1 MKNKSLYLSL
11 CKEVD
16 GILVRSG
23 IKKICF
29 ECSKCIND
37 NRSREVKNLTNSNGC
52 CYGCKYLSE
61 KGCTTKSLA
70 CKLWVCQSM
79 LLNWIVDKK
88 DQVRWNEIIEIMK
101 KKGWTEYRKGVEDYF
116 R

>member
-61 KGCTTKSLA
+61 KVAL
-70 CKLWVCQSM
+70 Q
-79 LLNWIVDKK
+79 NH
-88 DQVRWNEIIEIMK
+88 
-101 KKGWTEYRKGVEDYF
+101 
-116 R
+116 

>member
-1 MKNKSLYLSL
+1 
-11 CKEVD
+11 
-16 GILVRSG
+16 
-23 IKKICF
+23 
-29 ECSKCIND
+29 
-37 NRSREVKNLTNSNGC
+37 
-52 CYGCKYLSE
+52 
-61 KGCTTKSLA
+61 
-70 CKLWVCQSM
+70 M